1 VFDPSNGQSELAD
14 RSFAA
19 GVFALPSLP

>member
-1 VFDPSNGQSELAD
+1 VD

-19 GVFALPSLP
+19 GVFLIPDFLVEKDLLVE